1 MKKLNYLFLALIIVA
16 CSGDDGTDEQND
28 SIIETCNDNFV
39 TQFIFCNFYEQE
51 IYSSKIDVFY
61 ENNSISSINEYNCQD
76 CSPENCE
83 INENSW
89 VNELIQSANCEDYPV
104 TTSGQ
109 IIFNYN
115 QNVNLIYSKN
125 NIFERY
131 YTWENSNLVRVESF
145 LEGVLHTEITLNYS
159 QILNKSKL
167 FPVAVWN
174 DSGITIWFPVEWPIY
189 GRNSQNLVSD
199 LEFKDYDENTGEL
212 VGVENTVITDY
223 ILDNEGRVLSAYFMS
238 DRVDWIN
245 GVTEENSWSSTLQF
259 SYD

>member
-1 MKKLNYLFLALIIVA
+1 MKKLILLSALLIFA
-16 CSGDDGTDEQND
+16 CSSDDESDEQND

-39 TQFIFCNFYEQE
+39 TQFMICHFYEQG
-51 IYSSKIDVFY
+51 IDSYKADVFY
-61 ENNSISSINEYNCQD
+61 ENNSISSINSYSCQD
-76 CSPENCE
+76 CSPDNCE
-83 INENSW
+83 IEENSW

-109 IIFNYN
+109 NIFNYN
-115 QNVNLIYSKN
+115 QNGNLIYSSN
-125 NIFERY
+125 NLFERY

-145 LEGVLHTEITLNYS
+145 IEGVLKFEVTLNYG

-167 FPVAVWN
+167 FPVAEWA
-174 DSGITIWFPVEWPIY
+174 DLGITIWFPVEWPIY

-199 LEFKDYDENTGEL
+199 WEYKIYDENNSEL
-212 VGVENTVITDY
+212 YKVVNTVITDY

-238 DRVDWIN
+238 DEVDVES
-245 GVTEENSWSSTLQF
+245 GVLEQNSWSSTLQF

>member
-1 MKKLNYLFLALIIVA
+1 MKKLLLLSALFIFA
-16 CSGDDGTDEQND
+16 CSSDDGSDEQND

-39 TQFIFCNFYEQE
+39 TQFMICHFDEQG
-51 IYSSKIDVFY
+51 IDSNKVDVFY
-61 ENNSISSINEYNCQD
+61 ENNSISSINEYSCQD
-76 CSPENCE
+76 CSPDNCE
-83 INENSW
+83 IEENSW

-109 IIFNYN
+109 NIFNYN
-115 QNVNLIYSKN
+115 QNGNLIYSSN
-125 NIFERY
+125 NLFERY

-145 LEGVLHTEITLNYS
+145 IEGVLKFEVTLNYG

-167 FPVAVWN
+167 FPVAEWA
-174 DSGITIWFPVEWPIY
+174 DLGITIWFPVEWPIY

-199 LEFKDYDENTGEL
+199 WEYKIYDENNSEL
-212 VGVENTVITDY
+212 YSVVNTVITDY

-238 DRVDWIN
+238 DGVDVTN
-245 GVTEENSWSSTLQF
+245 GVAVENWSSTLQF